1 MSGSKNKDVNKYK
14 KKAKIKKPN
23 PILFFLCYALVA
35 PVLKF
40 KCKISYDKSGLT
52 GLKGPALI
60 LCPHISNIDFLLVA
74 LTLAPHRPTF
84 VVSEHF
90 MARPAIRWFLG
101 KMHVI
106 SKKMF
111 CPDIKTVISI
121 LRARESGNIV
131 VLFPEGRL
139 TCVGHSLQVT
149 EGTAELVKKMGV
161 DVYTITVNG
170 AYKTLPKWG
179 KSGIRPGKI
188 HITTSKLFD
197 SASVADLSAEDIGKA
212 IDKAMLHDEDKLLND
227 VFYKCKA
234 PAFGLDGVLYKCP
247 SCGEEFSTY
256 TDERHIKCLACSF
269 SSELDNRYNLKGKYF
284 SCINDWYF
292 WQQEQIDTDVPLE
305 SETILAAADE
315 AGNICRSAGYGTVY
329 MDKKIIRFSGECFGE
344 PLEFIEKTSDIKA
357 FPISVGDHFDLYH
370 KKRMYNF
377 ILQPE
382 PKKVIKWM
390 QYLDKVTQENV

>member
-1 MSGSKNKDVNKYK
+1 MSENKNKKS
-14 KKAKIKKPN
+14 AKIKKPN
-23 PILFFLCYALVA
+23 PVLFFLCYALVA
-35 PVLKF
+35 PMLKL
-40 KCKISYDKSGLT
+40 KCRVSYDKSGLD

-60 LCPHISNIDFLLVA
+60 LCPHISNMDFLLVA
-74 LTLAPHRPTF
+74 LTLAPNRPTF

-90 MARPAIRWFLG
+90 MARPMIRWFLN
-101 KMHVI
+101 KMRVI

-111 CPDIKTVISI
+111 CPDIKTIMNI
-121 LRARESGNIV
+121 LRARDSGNIV

-161 DVYTITVNG
+161 DVYTITENG

-179 KSGIRPGKI
+179 KSGIRRGKI

-197 SASVADLSAEDIGKA
+197 AESLNSLSAEEIGKT
-212 IDKAMLHDEDKLLND
+212 IDKAMLHDEDKIFTD

-234 PAFGLDGVLYKCP
+234 PALGLDGVLYKCP
-247 SCGEEFSTY
+247 ACGEEFSTY
-256 TDERHIKCLACSF
+256 TDACRIKCRSCGF
-269 SSELDNRYNLKGKYF
+269 SAELDNYYNLKGEYF
-284 SCINDWYF
+284 SHINDWYF
-292 WQQEQIDTDVPLE
+292 WQQEQIDTEIPLE

-315 AGNICRSAGYGTVY
+315 KGNIDRNAGCGTIY

-344 PLEFIEKTSDIKA
+344 PLEFTEKTSDIKA

-382 PKKVIKWM
+382 PRQVIKWM
-390 QYLDKVTQENV
+390 QYLDKVTKENG